1 MEAVGDDADGAGG
14 IAERQL
20 CPGDRQVQDENAK
33 ENAGNPAGA

>member
-20 CPGDRQVQDENAK
+20 RPGDGQVQEEDEK
-33 ENAGNPAGA
+33 KDPGNRARA